1 MSPRSLSMVGTAGGC
16 SSAALSLASSRGGW
30 ESLSLMRWS
39 LLAGVAVGP
48 PMTGREVVPLR
59 ASRGRSA
66 SAS

>member
-1 MSPRSLSMVGTAGGC
+1 
-16 SSAALSLASSRGGW
+16 
-30 ESLSLMRWS
+30 MRWS

-66 SAS
+66 SASWTVRMCFVRASERVKLRSHSATVSQARRQVGKR